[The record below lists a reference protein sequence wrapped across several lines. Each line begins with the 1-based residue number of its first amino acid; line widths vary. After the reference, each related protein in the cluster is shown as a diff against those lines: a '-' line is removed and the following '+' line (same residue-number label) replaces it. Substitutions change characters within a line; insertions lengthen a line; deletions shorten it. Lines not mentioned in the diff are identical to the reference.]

1 MHKFFI
7 LAVIQADKYRGEIVI
22 GDNGDKDKDIKSED
36 KIEVKN
42 RCNVEKNSTYK
53 GKMIDQDGKE
63 KCESRVTNI
72 KICSRVRGKN
82 RENVNIE
89 LSRDDIYEK
98 ILDKNRASNKN
109 MGF

>member
-7 LAVIQADKYRGEIVI
+7 LAVIQIGKYRGEIVI
-22 GDNGDKDKDIKSED
+22 EDNGDKDKDIKSENE
-36 KIEVKN
+36 IEGKN
-42 RCNVEKNSTYK
+42 RDNVEKNS
-53 GKMIDQDGKE
+53 IDQDGKE
-63 KCESRVTNI
+63 KWENRVTNI
-72 KICSRVRGKN
+72 KSCGRVRGKN

-109 MGF
+109 VGS